1 MVNVKFFSWNRIG
14 NGDSL
19 PKDEDEI
26 LKVLKEIKAL
36 LEPNPPPPPPPPP
49 KGLWKEFIDF
59 ISKYKVLGLAVAFIM
74 GVYVGQVVQSLVK
87 DILMPLIGLALPGLG
102 NLSTFKIAVPPTA
115 LDSEGKPIDPT
126 WTGQL
131 FGIGNFLVS
140 IITFVIVAFVIFL
153 IVKVTKKWG
162 IE

>member
-1 MVNVKFFSWNRIG
+1 MSKS
-14 NGDSL
+14 
-19 PKDEDEI
+19 KDEEM
-26 LKVLKEIKAL
+26 LQVLKDIKAL
-36 LEPNPPPPPPPPP
+36 LEPKPAPPP
-49 KGLWKEFIDF
+49 KKGLWNEFIDF

-87 DILMPLIGLALPGLG
+87 DILMPIIGLALPGLG

-115 LDSEGKPIDPT
+115 LDAQGNPIDPT
-126 WTGQL
+126 YTGQL

-153 IVKVTKKWG
+153 IVKITKKWG